1 MPPISQMTISQ
12 LEFVIEGYRHVFQ
25 STINGG
31 LITIALTKED
41 ESEHVSINVSR
52 TMSGTEPFSDTY
64 RNALAEA
71 VTAMIAYEHRKD
83 DE

>member
-1 MPPISQMTISQ
+1 MTISQ
-12 LEFVIEGYRHVFQ
+12 LEFVIEGYRHVFR
-25 STINGG
+25 STITGG
-31 LITIALTKED
+31 LIAIDLTKED
-41 ESEHVSINVSR
+41 ESEHVNINVSR
-52 TMSGTEPFSDTY
+52 TMSGTEAFSDTY